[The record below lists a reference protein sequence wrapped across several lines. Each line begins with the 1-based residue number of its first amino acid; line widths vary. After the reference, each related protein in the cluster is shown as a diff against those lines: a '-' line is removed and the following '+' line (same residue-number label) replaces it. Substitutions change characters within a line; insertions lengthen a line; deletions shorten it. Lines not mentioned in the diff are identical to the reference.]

1 MMPTESF
8 TYQNVI
14 SDDATAERFIEA
26 LKASASFPN
35 PRSKLIPD
43 VEESQHRS
51 KEILTRILSR

>member
-8 TYQNVI
+8 TYKNVI

-35 PRSKLIPD
+35 PRSKLIPE
-43 VEESQHRS
+43 VEESQRRG
-51 KEILTRILSR
+51 KEILTKIFSL